1 MDDPYLVPR
10 QDSMTDNEFTFIV
23 TAAVA
28 SFLAQLISLF
38 LGAIFIVNALNRDF

>member
-1 MDDPYLVPR
+1 MAPK
-10 QDSMTDNEFTFIV
+10 QDSMPDNEYTFIV

-38 LGAIFIVNALNRDF
+38 LGGAKFISSKCLK